1 MKRTVSLLVAMLLL
15 PAALLAAGCAPSGPQ
30 GGESVP
36 STESLPGRPDESSAE
51 ESSETSEEYV
61 PVMGD
66 YAVSLGKSYTVSVEA
81 AEQYSDAYHAE
92 LTNGTSG
99 EVHSYS
105 NSELVGFA
113 TRKLEVVI
121 DLKKLQSGIHTF
133 SASYYLANSAG
144 ISSSLGFTV
153 ACSSDNSAWTEL
165 GQLTSDNESLMNSLS
180 YAELKLEEEIS
191 ARYIR
196 FTVTGNAAWI
206 FLEELTAV
214 AFTELEEA
222 VQYGE
227 AVEEAYRQL
236 GTVAPIKGEGVINT
250 DLPKVCISKG
260 ASYTIDGAVSAK
272 YPDTDGKLLT
282 DGTFQTLLEHGC
294 WVGFDGGND
303 VTVKLDLREHAGDI
317 SSIEI
322 VSLAKKSMGIYH
334 PVAFDFVAVDEKGK
348 KTDLGRIYGA
358 PQYEE
363 GYKSFIFSVGKTF
376 SARYLEITL
385 HTVEDAVHFLGEISV
400 YAHRKEA
407 AASVYPPVKLE
418 TGATPWK
425 TPSEESVNLVAGKTC
440 QIDMVGAVSK
450 ENYANNTP
458 VTSKVM
464 TDGVFSYDHNIHN
477 GLFFKFC
484 QGDGRKIIFDLEHL
498 SAVEKLTISFCDI
511 ADWAV
516 HAPPSVSVVLSEDGV
531 HWHRIGEIPVSAA
544 EKPNISRGE
553 LNLKNAVKARYVVFS
568 FPVTIWAGV
577 DELQVFGRR
586 SDKNALPTAG
596 YPSVYEESTANKR
609 KEPSED
615 LLGGAEHLC
624 LMYHSKDCAPYTVAD
639 LLPYVAYLDKGMTIK
654 DTMFDSF
661 LFLYTTGQMPSGG
674 SAFGNSTKSD
684 WDWCIEDLFRD
695 GVNLDALEVAAGQV
709 KQTLGLSAD
718 FKYNVTMTIY
728 YPGSDMKNF
737 GDVDGDGI
745 SDDFTVYENR
755 MKAIRQYVEEIEA
768 RFAAENYQNIRLVG
782 YYWWHEAIEQNEDD
796 LKRMLN
802 EISEYLHA
810 RDRDFFWIPYHCAPG
825 FSAWRSYGFDIACMQ
840 PNYVFKAETP
850 YTNLANNEK
859 YTKLYGMGVEMEI
872 DNACLSDRL
881 FYKKYM
887 EYIALGAETGYMTD
901 TVNMY
906 YQSIGIFGE
915 AARSASYM
923 ARSVYDVTYH
933 YIKGDLKNVPDTLEP
948 HTFEAEKNKI
958 FKGELGLDGRALRE
972 FKISAL
978 PEHGTVA
985 FCDDGSFYYFPEKD
999 FTGEVTFTFV
1009 YNEYLSWSEECK
1021 ITIRVK

>member
-15 PAALLAAGCAPSGPQ
+15 MTALLAAGCAPSGPQ

-36 STESLPGRPDESSAE
+36 STESLPDRPDESSAE

-113 TRKLEVVI
+113 TRKLEIVI

-133 SASYYLANSAG
+133 SASYYLANTAG

-165 GQLTSDNESLMNSLS
+165 GQLTSVNESLMNSLS
-180 YAELKLEEEIS
+180 YAELKLKEEIS

-214 AFTELEEA
+214 AFTEMEEA
-222 VQYGE
+222 VQYEE

-236 GTVAPIKGEGVINT
+236 GTVTPIKGEGVINT

-282 DGTFQTLLEHGC
+282 NGTFQTLLEHGC
-294 WVGFDGGND
+294 WVGFEGGND
-303 VTVKLDLREHAGDI
+303 VTVKLDLGEHAGDI

-334 PVAFDFVAVDEKGK
+334 PVAFDFAAVDEKGK
-348 KTDLGRIYGA
+348 KTDLGRIYSA
-358 PQYEE
+358 PRHEE
-363 GYKSFIFSVGKTF
+363 GYKSFIFSGGKTF
-376 SARYLEITL
+376 SVRYLEITL
-385 HTVEDAVHFLGEISV
+385 HTVEDALHFLGEISV
-400 YAHRKEA
+400 YSHREEVA
-407 AASVYPPVKLE
+407 DGVYPPVE
-418 TGATPWK
+418 IEAEGTPWES
-425 TPSEESVNLVAGKTC
+425 PSEEYVNLVAGKPC

-458 VTSKVM
+458 VTSLVM
-464 TDGVFSYDHNIHN
+464 TDGVFSQEYNIHN
-477 GLFFKFC
+477 GKFFKFC
-484 QGDGRKIIFDLEHL
+484 QGDQRRIIFDLEHL
-498 SAVEKLTISFCDI
+498 SAVEKLTVSFC
-511 ADWAV
+511 AVEDWAV
-516 HAPPSVSVVLSEDGV
+516 YAPPSVGVILSEDGV
-531 HWHRIGEIPVSAA
+531 HWHRVGTIPISAS
-544 EKPNISRGE
+544 ELKNISRGE
-553 LNLKNAVKARYVVFS
+553 LTLETSLKARYVALS
-568 FPVTIWAGV
+568 FPTAVWAGV
-577 DELQVFGRR
+577 DEIQVFGRR
-586 SDKNALPTAG
+586 SDKNTASPTS

-624 LMYHSKDCAPYTVAD
+624 LLYHSKDHNAYTVAD
-639 LLPYVAYLDKGMTIK
+639 LLPYVAYLNKEQVIT

-661 LFLYTTGQMPSGG
+661 LFLYTTGTMPSGG

-695 GVNLDALEVAAGQV
+695 GVNLDALEAAAGLV
-709 KQTLGLSAD
+709 KETLGLDED
-718 FKYNVTMTIY
+718 FRYNVTMTIY
-728 YPGSDMKNF
+728 YPGGDMKDF

-745 SDDFTVYENR
+745 SEDFTVYENR
-755 MKAIRQYVEEIEA
+755 MKAIRLYVEEVEA
-768 RFAAENYQNIRLVG
+768 RFAVKNYQNIRLVG
-782 YYWWHEAIEQNEDD
+782 YYWWHESIEQNTDD
-796 LKRMLN
+796 IKVLLN
-802 EISEYLHA
+802 EISDYLHA
-810 RDRDFFWIPYHCAPG
+810 IDRDFFWIPYHCASG
-825 FSAWRSYGFDIACMQ
+825 FSAWESYGFDIACMQ
-840 PNYVFKAETP
+840 PNYVFKSATP
-850 YTNLANNEK
+850 YANLINNEK
-859 YTKLYGMGVEMEI
+859 FTKLYGMGVEMEI
-872 DNACLSDRL
+872 DSACLSDRL

-887 EYIALGAETGYMTD
+887 EYITLGAETGYMTD

-906 YQSIGIFGE
+906 YQGMGIFGE

-958 FKGELGLDGRALRE
+958 FKGELGLDGRVLRE

-1021 ITIRVK
+1021 ITIHVK

>member
-1 MKRTVSLLVAMLLL
+1 
-15 PAALLAAGCAPSGPQ
+15 
-30 GGESVP
+30 
-36 STESLPGRPDESSAE
+36 
-51 ESSETSEEYV
+51 
-61 PVMGD
+61 
-66 YAVSLGKSYTVSVEA
+66 
-81 AEQYSDAYHAE
+81 
-92 LTNGTSG
+92 
-99 EVHSYS
+99 
-105 NSELVGFA
+105 
-113 TRKLEVVI
+113 
-121 DLKKLQSGIHTF
+121 
-133 SASYYLANSAG
+133 
-144 ISSSLGFTV
+144 
-153 ACSSDNSAWTEL
+153 
-165 GQLTSDNESLMNSLS
+165 
-180 YAELKLEEEIS
+180 
-191 ARYIR
+191 
-196 FTVTGNAAWI
+196 
-206 FLEELTAV
+206 
-214 AFTELEEA
+214 
-222 VQYGE
+222 
-227 AVEEAYRQL
+227 
-236 GTVAPIKGEGVINT
+236 
-250 DLPKVCISKG
+250 
-260 ASYTIDGAVSAK
+260 
-272 YPDTDGKLLT
+272 
-282 DGTFQTLLEHGC
+282 
-294 WVGFDGGND
+294 
-303 VTVKLDLREHAGDI
+303 
-317 SSIEI
+317 
-322 VSLAKKSMGIYH
+322 
-334 PVAFDFVAVDEKGK
+334 
-348 KTDLGRIYGA
+348 
-358 PQYEE
+358 
-363 GYKSFIFSVGKTF
+363 
-376 SARYLEITL
+376 
-385 HTVEDAVHFLGEISV
+385 
-400 YAHRKEA
+400 
-407 AASVYPPVKLE
+407 
-418 TGATPWK
+418 
-425 TPSEESVNLVAGKTC
+425 
-440 QIDMVGAVSK
+440 
-450 ENYANNTP
+450 
-458 VTSKVM
+458 
-464 TDGVFSYDHNIHN
+464 
-477 GLFFKFC
+477 
-484 QGDGRKIIFDLEHL
+484 
-498 SAVEKLTISFCDI
+498 
-511 ADWAV
+511 
-516 HAPPSVSVVLSEDGV
+516 
-531 HWHRIGEIPVSAA
+531 
-544 EKPNISRGE
+544 
-553 LNLKNAVKARYVVFS
+553 
-568 FPVTIWAGV
+568 
-577 DELQVFGRR
+577 VFGRR
-586 SDKNALPTAG
+586 SDKNAVSSSS

-639 LLPYVAYLDKGMTIK
+639 LLPYVAYLDQGMTIK

-695 GVNLDALEVAAGQV
+695 GVNLDALEAAAGQV
-709 KQTLGLSAD
+709 KQTLGLGAD

-782 YYWWHEAIEQNEDD
+782 YYWWHEGIEQNEDD
-796 LKRMLN
+796 LKRLLN
-802 EISEYLHA
+802 EISEYLHG

-825 FSAWRSYGFDIACMQ
+825 FSAWSSYGFDIACMQ

-872 DNACLSDRL
+872 DDACLSDRL

-958 FKGELGLDGRALRE
+958 FRGELGLDGEALRE
-972 FKISAL
+972 FKITAL
-978 PEHGTVA
+978 PAHGTVV

>member
-1 MKRTVSLLVAMLLL
+1 MKRPVSLLVAMLLL
-15 PAALLAAGCAPSGPQ
+15 LTSLLAAGCAPSGPE

-51 ESSETSEEYV
+51 ESSEEYV

-165 GQLTSDNESLMNSLS
+165 GQLTSVNESLMNSLS
-180 YAELKLEEEIS
+180 YAELELEEEIS

-222 VQYGE
+222 VQYEE

-334 PVAFDFVAVDEKGK
+334 PVAFDFAAVDEKGK

-358 PQYEE
+358 PRYEE

-385 HTVEDAVHFLGEISV
+385 HTVEDALHFLGEISV
-400 YAHRKEA
+400 YAHRKE

-425 TPSEESVNLVAGKTC
+425 TPSEKSVNLVAGKTC
-440 QIDMVGAVSK
+440 QIAVSGSVSA
-450 ENYANNTP
+450 ECYADNTP
-458 VTSKVM
+458 ITSKVM

-484 QGDGRKIIFDLEHL
+484 QGDGRRIIFDLEHL

-553 LNLKNAVKARYVVFS
+553 LNLKNAVKARYVAFS

-810 RDRDFFWIPYHCAPG
+810 GDRDFFWIPYHCAPG

-1021 ITIRVK
+1021 ITIHVK

>member
-1 MKRTVSLLVAMLLL
+1 MKRTVSLLLAMLLL
-15 PAALLAAGCAPSGPQ
+15 FTALWAAGCTPSGPQ
-30 GGESVP
+30 GGESV
-36 STESLPGRPDESSAE
+36 SGTESVPDESAESSVE
-51 ESSETSEEYV
+51 ESSETSGEYV

-81 AEQYSDAYHAE
+81 AEQYSDAYQAE

-105 NSELVGFA
+105 NSELAGFA

-144 ISSSLGFTV
+144 ISSSLGFAV
-153 ACSSDNSAWTEL
+153 ACSSDNSTWTEL
-165 GQLTSDNESLMNSLS
+165 GQLTSVNESLMNSLS
-180 YAELKLEEEIS
+180 YGELKLEEEIS

-196 FTVTGNAAWI
+196 FTVTGNASWI
-206 FLEELTAV
+206 FLEELTV
-214 AFTELEEA
+214 TAFTELEEA

-236 GTVAPIKGEGVINT
+236 GTVTPIKGEGVINT

-260 ASYTIDGAVSAK
+260 ASYTIEGAVSEK
-272 YPDTDGKLLT
+272 YPDTNGKLLT
-282 DGTFQTLLEHGC
+282 DGAFQTLLEQGC
-294 WVGFDGGND
+294 WVGFDGGSD
-303 VTVKLDLREHAGDI
+303 VTVKLDLKEYAGDI

-322 VSLAKKSMGIYH
+322 VSLAKKSMEIYH
-334 PVAFDFVAVDEKGK
+334 PAAFDFAAVDEKGK

-358 PQYEE
+358 PRYEE

-400 YAHRKEA
+400 YAHRKEVVDG
-407 AASVYPPVKLE
+407 VYPPVE
-418 TGATPWK
+418 IEAEGTPWES
-425 TPSEESVNLVAGKTC
+425 PSEESVNLVAGKPC
-440 QIDMVGAVSK
+440 QIDMVGAISK

-458 VTSKVM
+458 VTSLVM
-464 TDGVFSYDHNIHN
+464 TDGAFSYDHNIHN
-477 GLFFKFC
+477 GMFFKFC
-484 QGDGRKIIFDLEHL
+484 QGDRRRIIFDLEHL

-511 ADWAV
+511 AEWAV
-516 HAPPSVSVVLSEDGV
+516 HAPPAVSVVLSEDGI
-531 HWHRIGEIPVSAA
+531 HWHRVGEIPLSAE

-553 LNLKNAVKARYVVFS
+553 LTLQTAVKARYVAFS

-586 SDKNALPTAG
+586 SDKNAVSSSS

-639 LLPYVAYLDKGMTIK
+639 LLPYVAYLDQGMTIK

-695 GVNLDALEVAAGQV
+695 GVNLDALEAAAGQV
-709 KQTLGLSAD
+709 KQTLGLGAD

-728 YPGSDMKNF
+728 YPGSGMKNF

-782 YYWWHEAIEQNEDD
+782 YYWWHEGIEQNEDD
-796 LKRMLN
+796 LKRLLN
-802 EISEYLHA
+802 EISEYLHG

-825 FSAWRSYGFDIACMQ
+825 FSAWSSYGFDIACMQ
-840 PNYVFKAETP
+840 PNYVFKSATP
-850 YTNLANNEK
+850 YSNLINNEK
-859 YTKLYGMGVEMEI
+859 FTKLYGMGVEMEI
-872 DNACLSDRL
+872 DSACLSDRL

-887 EYIALGAETGYMTD
+887 EYITLGAETGYMTD

-948 HTFEAEKNKI
+948 RTCEAEKNKI
-958 FKGELGLDGRALRE
+958 FKGELGLDGKALRE